1 METIDAFQALA
12 DGCDLL
18 DEGQDRRARAI
29 MSFVSDTWSLWVV
42 HVLGSQGRLRFS
54 RLREQVE
61 GISQKMLTKTLR
73 QLEAN
78 GLVERTMY
86 TEVPPRVEYALTA
99 LGFELVQKASPLWL
113 WIAASIDRFVPT
125 PVRRG

>member
-1 METIDAFQALA
+1 METMEMLQSLSDS
-12 DGCDLL
+12 CERL
-18 DEGQDRRARAI
+18 DDRQDRQAREV
-29 MSFVSDTWSLWVV
+29 MGFVANSWALWVV
-42 HVLGSQGRLRFS
+42 FVLGGQGRLRFS

-78 GLVERTMY
+78 GLVARTMY
-86 TEVPPRVEYALTA
+86 LEVPPRVEYELTP
-99 LGFELVQKASPLWL
+99 LGGELLAQVTPLWN
-113 WIAASIDRFVPT
+113 WVATQVDRFVPT